1 MLVSR
6 SKEIQNAIMQSLTEQ
21 EIAPVAGLNQ
31 KRSSL
36 IFRSDEGISR
46 EEKLAELERVIAST
60 DFPATLRNRRFLSF
74 AVECN
79 LDAPAGTHPRVRAYD
94 VATRIFGRSD
104 DFSTIIDPIVRI
116 EAGKLRRDLETYYLK
131 SGRTNPLRIELPRGG
146 YDPIFRRQQATQ
158 DGGTEAPKTSGDLA
172 ADARAELD
180 RIVQSADFPATPR
193 NRKFLAYVVEKEL
206 AGLHKEVCPALLGI
220 RVFGRGE
227 DFNPNKDPI
236 VRIEAGKLRRDL
248 ETYYLK
254 AGRRNPLRI
263 SIPKGGYRPSFSYLS

>member
-1 MLVSR
+1 
-6 SKEIQNAIMQSLTEQ
+6 MQSLTEP
-21 EIAPVAGLNQ
+21 ESAPAVGLNP
-31 KRSSL
+31 KRNTL
-36 IFRSDEGISR
+36 LPRSEEGISK
-46 EEKLAELERVIAST
+46 EEKLAELERVIASA

-74 AVECN
+74 AVECT
-79 LDAPAGTHPRVRAYD
+79 LDAPAGTNFCVRAYD
-94 VATRIFGRSD
+94 VATQIFGRSE
-104 DFSTIIDPIVRI
+104 DFSTILDPIVRI

-131 SGRTNPLRIELPRGG
+131 SGRNNPLRIELPRGG
-146 YDPIFRRQQATQ
+146 YDPIFRRQQVTE
-158 DGGTEAPKTSGDLA
+158 DVGTEAPRASGDLA

-180 RIVQSADFPATPR
+180 RIVQSTDFPATPR

-206 AGLHKEVCPALLGI
+206 AGLHEEICPALVGV

-227 DFNPNKDPI
+227 DFDPNKDPI

-263 SIPKGGYRPSFSYLS
+263 SVPKGGYRPSFSYLS